1 MRMDRLMS
9 IQNLERAPS
18 DFEHTGEDW
27 REFALAWVHLTRIDE
42 KEVIRAKSQESV
54 ASHRAVIRFVEGV
67 TTEMRL
73 VDRMNVRIRLDQN
86 RIFHIES
93 IAGLDNRDDYL
104 VLRLIEGG

>member
-9 IQNLERAPS
+9 IQNLERAPN

-27 REFALAWVHLTRIDE
+27 RAFALAWVHITRIDE

-54 ASHRAVIRFVEGV
+54 ASHRAVIRFIEGV
-67 TTEMRL
+67 TTDMRL
-73 VDRMNVRIRLDQN
+73 VDQN

-104 VLRLIEGG
+104 VLRLIEGE